1 MSLLIDGY
9 NLLNVVGAFGSGK
22 GPGGLQ
28 RAREAML
35 NLLAESI
42 PEDELPRTIVVF
54 DASESPWGTPSS
66 IDHKGISVRFAARD
80 ADADT
85 LIEELIKADSA
96 PRRLTVVSSDHRLQ
110 RAAHRRKATAIDSDV
125 WFAQLMADRR
135 ERHEGRPLPS
145 LKPEGPF
152 SAGEVEFWL
161 KQFGA
166 EEGERHA
173 GKSRANEASAGPIEI
188 IEADLNRNDHQ
199 EAIVALTAAY
209 ARDPMG
215 TGGPPEDAVLRQ
227 LVPGLKRHPT
237 TLVFL
242 AYANGEAVGI
252 ATCFSGFSTFHAK
265 PLINIHDL
273 AVLPTHRSRGIGRKL
288 LERVEQVARKS
299 GCCKL
304 SLEVGAD
311 HPAKRLYEEFGFSQ
325 PIFGAAGRAIFYTKT
340 L

>member
-54 DASESPWGTPSS
+54 DASESPWGTPRS
-66 IDHKGISVRFAARD
+66 IDHQGIKVQFAARD

-125 WFAQLMADRR
+125 WFAKLMRDRR
-135 ERHEGRPLPS
+135 ERYVSRPAS
-145 LKPEGPF
+145 NLKPEGPF
-152 SAGEVEFWL
+152 SSGEVEFWL

-166 EEGERHA
+166 EEGKRESD
-173 GKSRANEASAGPIEI
+173 KSRASESSTEPIEI
-188 IEADLNRNDHQ
+188 IEADLNRTDHQ
-199 EAIVALTAAY
+199 QAIVALTAAY

-215 TGGPPEDAVLRQ
+215 TGGPLDDDLLRQ
-227 LVPGLKRHPT
+227 LIPGLKRHPT
-237 TLVFL
+237 TRVFI
-242 AYANGEAVGI
+242 AYMNAEAVGI
-252 ATCFSGFSTFHAK
+252 ATCFHGFSTFHAK

-273 AVLPTHRSRGIGRKL
+273 AVLPAHRSRGIGRKL
-288 LERVEQVARKS
+288 LEHVEQVARKS

-304 SLEVGAD
+304 TLEVGAD
-311 HPAKRLYEEFGFSQ
+311 HPAKRLYNECGFSQ
-325 PIFGAAGRAIFYTKT
+325 PVFGAAGGAIFYTKT